1 MSFFSRFLKKEPSLP
16 SPPLPFVTRTGVDL
30 GNKPIQDD
38 IINEFNKMG
47 TESKINDYV
56 FFNSN
61 NVFVDVSKEIETY
74 INGADF
80 AQVTAGM
87 APPKIEEYRRECWN
101 KFQNTLLVPAINR
114 MVSNIP
120 NTKVDVLSPPEIPY
134 PSPAKFLSAGIKTP
148 LSQLEFFATNLYTKI
163 TGDFYYVLNRVLLQ
177 MENEEV
183 CINARPYN
191 EDKKVFN
198 VWFYLFLSGL
208 QKLIVPVPA
217 FLLERDDDIV
227 DIDQLTVRLY
237 RGMPVDEK
245 LSNSLWENPKVSSKK
260 EDAMG
265 NFLPDQVLEDNKV
278 TYYTSLGF
286 SSYSTNIAVSCGFA
300 YRNSNPPSK
309 PPNMIVYEPQG
320 GQISL
325 PSLQITS
332 DVRGEDEYLTF
343 PNQRVVVFLR
353 ENGVTTPQHLNETC
367 STTKGFPPGILMD
380 WIGITDAPSDDI
392 DLSTGITLIN
402 TKSGGRRKNKRGIK
416 RSAKRSAKRSGAHR
430 RRYKKTRK
438 GNKYK

>member
-16 SPPLPFVTRTGVDL
+16 PPPLPFVTRTGVDL

-38 IINEFNKMG
+38 IINEFSKMG

-56 FFNSN
+56 FFDSN

-120 NTKVDVLSPPEIPY
+120 NTKVDVLSPPERPY
-134 PSPAKFLSAGIKTP
+134 PSPANFLSAGIRTP

-183 CINARPYN
+183 RINARPYN

-198 VWFYLFLSGL
+198 LWFYLFLSGL

-217 FLLERDDDIV
+217 NLLERDDDIV

-237 RGMPVDEK
+237 RGMPVDEI
-245 LSNSLWENPKVSSKK
+245 LSNSLWKNPKVWAKK

-265 NFLPDQVLEDNKV
+265 NFLPDQVEENSKLV
-278 TYYTSLGF
+278 YYTSLGF

-309 PPNMIVYEPQG
+309 PPNMIVYEPLG
-320 GQISL
+320 GKINL
-325 PSLQITS
+325 PSLQIIS
-332 DVRGEDEYLTF
+332 DVIGEEEYLTF
-343 PNQRVVVFLR
+343 PNKKVVVYFR
-353 ENGVTTPQHLNETC
+353 ENGVINPQGLNETC

-380 WIGITDAPSDDI
+380 WIGITDALSDI
-392 DLSTGITLIN
+392 DLSTGITQIN

-416 RSAKRSAKRSGAHR
+416 RSTKRSAKRSGAHR

>member
-1 MSFFSRFLKKEPSLP
+1 
-16 SPPLPFVTRTGVDL
+16 
-30 GNKPIQDD
+30 
-38 IINEFNKMG
+38 
-47 TESKINDYV
+47 
-56 FFNSN
+56 
-61 NVFVDVSKEIETY
+61 
-74 INGADF
+74 
-80 AQVTAGM
+80 
-87 APPKIEEYRRECWN
+87 
-101 KFQNTLLVPAINR
+101 

-120 NTKVDVLSPPEIPY
+120 NTKVDVLSLPERSY

-163 TGDFYYVLNRVLLQ
+163 NGDFYYVLNRVLLQ

-183 CINARPYN
+183 RINARPYE

-217 FLLERDDDIV
+217 YLSDRDDDIV
-227 DIDQLTVRLY
+227 ELDKLTVRLY

-245 LSNSLWENPKVSSKK
+245 LSNSLWKNPKVWAKK

-265 NFLPDQVLEDNKV
+265 NFLPDQIEENNEV

-300 YRNSNPPSK
+300 YRNSNTTK
-309 PPNMIVYEPQG
+309 PPNMIVYEPRG
-320 GQISL
+320 GKINL
-325 PSLQITS
+325 PSLQIIS
-332 DVRGEDEYLTF
+332 DVAEEEYLTF
-343 PNQRVVVFLR
+343 PNQKVIVFLR
-353 ENGVTTPQHLNETC
+353 EDGVINPQGLNETC
-367 STTKGFPPGILMD
+367 STTTVVPPGIMMN
-380 WIGITDAPSDDI
+380 WIGITDASSDI
-392 DLSTGITLIN
+392 DLSTGITSIN

-416 RSAKRSAKRSGAHR
+416 RSAKRSGAHHR

-438 GNKYK
+438 GHKHK